1 MSLLINITGDN
12 YCSTRERGQHSEI
25 PSCVQTSVLLI
36 YGSARWVYV
45 MARLLLA
52 ARVSSR
58 SQRALVVISGRC
70 DERIV
75 SLRTRSQ
82 PFLSQRSKN
91 VQGRRVTRTSSEDGH
106 LHFSCLPAFCVIVSV
121 ESRSLCTKSKYRHS
135 RLNHHNR

>member
-1 MSLLINITGDN
+1 MRADVCFIDLRFRSMGLRNGSLG
-12 YCSTRERGQHSEI
+12 
-25 PSCVQTSVLLI
+25 LLL
-36 YGSARWVYV
+36 V
-45 MARLLLA
+45 LLLA